1 MSTPQDRRVLVTGA
15 SRGIGRATARELAAL
30 GHPVTLHYRSSAGAA
45 EELASEIESAGGRCS
60 LLAFDVSDG
69 TATRAALEAD
79 VEANGAYWGVVLSAG
94 VTADAP
100 FAGMADESWSQV
112 LRTNLDSFFHVLRPL
127 LMPMVGLRDGGRVVA
142 LSSVAGVAGNPGQVN
157 YSASK
162 AGLIGAVRSL
172 GLELAKRK
180 IAVNAVAPGFIATDM
195 IAGLPEA
202 ELKAQVPMR
211 RVGTPEE
218 VAGLIAYLFG
228 DRASY
233 ITCQTISINGGMTQA

>member
-1 MSTPQDRRVLVTGA
+1 MTENKNSGRRVLVTGA
-15 SRGIGRATARELAAL
+15 SRGIGHATAKALAAL
-30 GHPVTLHYRSSAGAA
+30 GHPVTLHYRSSTASA
-45 EELASEIESAGGRCS
+45 EALASEIESSGGRAS
-60 LLAFDVSDG
+60 LLGFDVSDSV
-69 TATRAALEAD
+69 AVREALEAD
-79 VEANGAYWGVVLSAG
+79 VEQNGAYWGVVLSAG

-100 FAGMADESWSQV
+100 FAGMAEENWDRV

-127 LMPMVGLRDGGRVVA
+127 LMPMVGLRDGGRIVA

-180 IAVNAVAPGFIATDM
+180 ISVNAVAPGFIATDM
-195 IAGLPEA
+195 IEGLPEA

-218 VAGLIAYLFG
+218 VAGLITYLFG
-228 DRASY
+228 ENASY
-233 ITCQTISINGGMTQA
+233 ITCQTISINGGMT